1 MNICAIVPCVAALAS
16 KFSDAF
22 IFVESGLKIVGDG
35 VRFSQAWFSFCNSPH
50 CASISLLTYS
60 FAY

>member
-1 MNICAIVPCVAALAS
+1 VAALAS